1 MNAIKALND
10 ISALV
15 TDLRSLLNNELGT
28 FEDGT
33 KAFWVEPPFIPSK
46 RTFSGVK
53 IVVARNQEAL
63 QPQRP
68 CVGVPQAIQR
78 MYWRVTLINNDY
90 SSLGLAKWDSAIDKI
105 RRRFPLH
112 RERAVEV
119 TEDQFPQRTFLLEAV
134 KVVNLITV

>member
-1 MNAIKALND
+1 MNAIKTPND

-28 FEDGT
+28 FDDGT

-53 IVVARNQEAL
+53 IVVARNQDVL
-63 QPQRP
+63 QPQKP

-90 SSLGLAKWDSAIDKI
+90 SSSGLAKWDSAIDKI